1 MKITRRRM
9 LKAGALGLAAPAAAS
24 ILTSELAPPA
34 SAQQTPQD
42 LPESF
47 AKLQPLGER
56 VKPITVEEFQG
67 RIEQA
72 QRLMQES
79 KPRFAA
85 TYLAPGSSMYYYT
98 GIRWGGGERLFSLVI
113 PAKGEA
119 LIVCP
124 GFEEGRARE
133 LLRWPIEVRVWQEDE
148 NPYGVVAGWL
158 RERGARSGRIGV
170 EETMRFHFF
179 DGLRQAAP
187 RFTCVSADPVTA
199 GCRRR
204 KSEHELELMRL
215 ANHATVDVYRAVFAA
230 LREGMTERDVRNLL
244 SQGFQKMGL
253 SGGALVLFG
262 EWGAL
267 PHGTTKPQKLKEGEV
282 VLIDGG
288 TSVEGYASDVTRCTV
303 LGKPSDKLQRAFETV
318 RRAQDAALEA
328 ARAGHTCGSVDDAA
342 RNVVTEAGYGQNY
355 ELFTHRLGHGIG
367 LDGHEHPYLVRG
379 SRIRLDPGM
388 TFSNEPGIYVKGD
401 YGLRLEDIMAISAD
415 GPAELLTPSFSPSL
429 ENPCG

>member
-1 MKITRRRM
+1 
-9 LKAGALGLAAPAAAS
+9 APAAAS
-24 ILTSELAPPA
+24 VLTPELVG
-34 SAQQTPQD
+34 SAAAQD

-67 RIEQA
+67 RIAQA

-85 TYLAPGSSMYYYT
+85 AYLAPGSSMYYYA

-113 PAKGEA
+113 PAKGEP

-148 NPYGVVAGWL
+148 SAYGVVAGWL
-158 RERGARSGRIGV
+158 RERGHRTGRIGV

-187 RFTCVSADPVTA
+187 RFTYVSADPITA
-199 GCRRR
+199 GCRMR
-204 KSEHELELMRL
+204 KTDHELELMRL
-215 ANHATVDVYRAVFAA
+215 ANHATMDVYRAVFAA

-262 EWGAL
+262 EWAAL
-267 PHGTTKPQKLKEGEV
+267 PHGTTKPQKLREGEI

-303 LGKPSDKLQRAFETV
+303 LGKASEKLKRAFDTV

-328 ARAGHTCGSVDDAA
+328 ARAGRACGSVDDAA
-342 RNVVTEAGYGQNY
+342 RKVVTEAGYGKNY

-379 SRIRLDPGM
+379 SKIRLEPGM
-388 TFSNEPGIYVKGD
+388 TFSNEPGIYAKGD
-401 YGLRLEDIMAISAD
+401 YGLRLEDIMAIRAD